1 MCTGPRVLH
10 ISPQDECGGS
20 RVPASL
26 RRMDVHLTS
35 SGVKPGAQW
44 RRVTRGAH
52 HHVEA
57 LDQDLATLRAWSAVL
72 PERAAFTHV
81 TGAQLLGL
89 WLPPLPGGIPTT
101 VQVSGR
107 MTTAPQRAGLR
118 VIRCVA
124 REPHVQAHGLRVA
137 PVGEVI
143 LSLCRDLGPLDALV
157 VVDSALHRGLTTAAE
172 LERTARQRRRGAP
185 LLRALLPLA
194 DARSESPWE
203 TILRELHRCVRAPV
217 TPQHEVRDANGRFV
231 ARGDLRIDGTRVL
244 HEYDGHHHLSVDR
257 QRADL
262 RRSRALTAAGWAR
275 RGYTSDD
282 LLHRPAS
289 VLRDVDA
296 TLGRTYDPSRL
307 AAWTDLLHDSAR
319 TPSGRAL
326 LRRRLVPAPSPAQ
339 VSS

>member
-1 MCTGPRVLH
+1 
-10 ISPQDECGGS
+10 
-20 RVPASL
+20 
-26 RRMDVHLTS
+26 MDVHLTS
-35 SGVKPGAQW
+35 SGAKPGAQW

-57 LDQDLATLRAWSAVL
+57 LDQDLAALKAWSAVL

-89 WLPPLPGGIPTT
+89 WLPPLPDGVPTT

-107 MTTAPQRAGLR
+107 TTTAPQRADLR
-118 VIRCVA
+118 VIRCAA

-137 PVGEVI
+137 AVPEVV

-157 VVDSALHRGLTTAAE
+157 VIDSALHLGLTTPAGLAAS
-172 LERTARQRRRGAP
+172 ARPRRRGAP

-203 TILRELHRCVRAPV
+203 TLLREFHRCVRAPV
-217 TPQHEVRDANGRFV
+217 TPQYEVRDADGRFV

-244 HEYDGHHHLSVDR
+244 HEYDGRHHLSVDR

-262 RRSRALTAAGWAR
+262 RRSRALTAAGWVR

-282 LLHRPAS
+282 LLHQPAS

-296 TLGRTYDPSRL
+296 TLGRTYDPTRL
-307 AAWTDLLHDSAR
+307 AAWRDLLRDSAR
-319 TPSGRAL
+319 TPSGRAGL
-326 LRRRLVPAPSPAQ
+326 AYRLVPGSPAE
-339 VSS
+339 VST